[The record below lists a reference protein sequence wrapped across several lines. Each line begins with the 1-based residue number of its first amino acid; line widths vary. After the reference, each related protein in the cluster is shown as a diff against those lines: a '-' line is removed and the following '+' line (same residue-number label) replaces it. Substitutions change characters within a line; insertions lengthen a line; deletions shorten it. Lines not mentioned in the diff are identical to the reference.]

1 MIRTENLTRAFG
13 DYVAVDRLTLEIASG
28 EVFGFLGPN
37 GAGKTTTIRMLT
49 GLIAPTSGSASV
61 LEYEIGRDDALESFA
76 VAFDG
81 SCPVHG
87 GSRHRIEQ
95 TKNIAD
101 GNNLSRAVLARGFV
115 PRGPTLGG
123 CASRAP
129 GGACP
134 GPDPGPPLRCGQAG
148 GGP

>member
-61 LEYEIGRDDALESFA
+61 QIRFCVKRDSGA
-76 VAFDG
+76 VCIHCEAGMNSSRLRASG
-81 SCPVHG
+81 S
-87 GSRHRIEQ
+87 
-95 TKNIAD
+95 N
-101 GNNLSRAVLARGFV
+101 
-115 PRGPTLGG
+115 
-123 CASRAP
+123 
-129 GGACP
+129 
-134 GPDPGPPLRCGQAG
+134 
-148 GGP
+148 